1 MICIVEIGSFASLLT
16 QFGANVCTYNFQL
29 HFFFVSLSLSAVV
42 RAVIV
47 CRKQISGWKWGNDK
61 ETFFSLVV
69 ICDAFYGWPRMTHD
83 ISLSCNNLLISHALD
98 WDDAA
103 ALSTAKITIFL
114 HPKVRQWEAQRG
126 KISCRSLRECSTIMR
141 PVVTWWAFDC
151 YLSRTLQLPPLA
163 NYAFCFV

>member
-1 MICIVEIGSFASLLT
+1 MRKKAIAGQETISISHTHTCCRHCRPLLLSHRSEIETDYSSKFQRIGFVVTRSKLEQFFFFVQMICIVEIESFASLLT

-69 ICDAFYGWPRMTHD
+69 ICDAFYG
-83 ISLSCNNLLISHALD
+83 
-98 WDDAA
+98 
-103 ALSTAKITIFL
+103 
-114 HPKVRQWEAQRG
+114 
-126 KISCRSLRECSTIMR
+126 
-141 PVVTWWAFDC
+141 
-151 YLSRTLQLPPLA
+151 
-163 NYAFCFV
+163 